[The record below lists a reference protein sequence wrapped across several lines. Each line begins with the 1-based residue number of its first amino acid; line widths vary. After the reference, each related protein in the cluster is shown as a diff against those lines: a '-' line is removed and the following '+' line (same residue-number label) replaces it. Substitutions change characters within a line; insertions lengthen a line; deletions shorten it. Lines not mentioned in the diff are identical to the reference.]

1 MADGGRSR
9 AILVVAIVALAAAAC
24 GGSRVKTTAPDTT
37 PTSSATD
44 SPSTSAAHAAKTSPK
59 KTAKKAAAKHATGTT
74 VTTVGGHTRGVPS
87 IGAASPSSG
96 ATVTVPITTAGAP
109 APTVGNTTPATSV
122 AAPTPTTVKPFDPT
136 QTIDLSGTPGETP
149 AQQHAAE
156 QLVRDT
162 LKYLPRYGSQQAAYA
177 AGYRSIGDAL
187 TGDEHY
193 VNWSYVNDG
202 HILDARY
209 PESLV
214 YEFPNGAPKLVAAMY
229 MLPDGSRFTDI
240 PALYDGPL
248 TQWHQHINLCFGNT
262 SDPLQKVV
270 VGTTNGDG
278 LCPAGETRGGTQPM
292 IHVWIVANPCGP
304 FAALNGIGAGQV
316 PDGQTRNCDT
326 AHSGTL

>member
-1 MADGGRSR
+1 M
-9 AILVVAIVALAAAAC
+9 
-24 GGSRVKTTAPDTT
+24 
-37 PTSSATD
+37 
-44 SPSTSAAHAAKTSPK
+44 
-59 KTAKKAAAKHATGTT
+59 
-74 VTTVGGHTRGVPS
+74 
-87 IGAASPSSG
+87 
-96 ATVTVPITTAGAP
+96 
-109 APTVGNTTPATSV
+109 
-122 AAPTPTTVKPFDPT
+122 
-136 QTIDLSGTPGETP
+136 
-149 AQQHAAE
+149 
-156 QLVRDT
+156 
-162 LKYLPRYGSQQAAYA
+162 
-177 AGYRSIGDAL
+177 
-187 TGDEHY
+187 
-193 VNWSYVNDG
+193 NWSYVNDS
-202 HILDARY
+202 HILDAQY

-214 YEFPNGAPKLVAAMY
+214 YEFPNGSPKLVAAMY

-278 LCPAGETRGGTQPM
+278 LCPPGETRGGTQPM